1 LLLSH
6 LTTKMAAETWSSFLV
21 MAAVSVSLA
30 SGLDDSYEVLLS
42 SDGPTVLD
50 APITFFGELKG
61 VDSASNRYR
70 WRWYD
75 TTSPGHFQETESNG
89 TVTSLNYTIVY
100 SSAEYDFGT
109 FEMSL
114 TIYEYEFIYWKII
127 GEKHLKYTL
136 TRELNGQLV
145 VSQDGEMTEKTVS
158 SLKDTTIDVKFHDPE
173 DFLKDARIHYFW
185 FINTVNYGQTPTGT
199 FEYNF
204 TDPGEYDVEV
214 SVIAYFDNSSRESS
228 PSLLYNTKEE
238 MLAFREER
246 PNNGVKMAIFAKRIV
261 SKTPISNMTVT
272 GETLLK
278 HGEIVDLNIDC
289 TGSAPWLYCIYRKE
303 KGYNI
308 TGNETCDSSN
318 PPSLLKTECEFPIIW
333 YFRDSDTYNFLV
345 VITNEVSSHIEV
357 IPVTVYDVASQS
369 PISIVIIPVISS
381 ILVVVIIITGVA
393 LSAHYRNRLAVEV
406 ADFDFGQ
413 ADEEEL
419 QYKSFWERLRE
430 SFGAQ
435 FTNGGSDSQSEG
447 SSVSGRRSVQM
458 PGPAGIGY
466 GSIT

>member
-1 LLLSH
+1 ML
-6 LTTKMAAETWSSFLV
+6 LV
-21 MAAVSVSLA
+21 MTAMLTSLA
-30 SGLDDSYEVLLS
+30 SCSDDSYQVLLS

-50 APITFFGELKG
+50 APITFFGELRG
-61 VDSASNRYR
+61 VDSDNSRYR

-75 TTSPGHFQETESNG
+75 STSPGHFQETESNG

-109 FEMSL
+109 FEMTL
-114 TIYEYEFIYWKII
+114 TIYEYEFIYWKIV
-127 GEKHLKYTL
+127 GETKIQFIL
-136 TRELNGQLV
+136 TRELNGQLD
-145 VSQDGEMTEKTVS
+145 VSQSGVVTKKTVS
-158 SLKDTTIDVKFHDPE
+158 SVKSTTIDVRFHDPE
-173 DFLKDARIHYFW
+173 NFLKEARIHYFW
-185 FINTVNYGQTPTGT
+185 FINTVNYGQTPRGT

-214 SVIAYFDNSSRESS
+214 SVIAYFDNSSLSRESV
-228 PSLLYNTKEE
+228 SLRYDTKEE
-238 MLAFREER
+238 VLAFREET
-246 PNNGVKMAIFAKRIV
+246 PNNSVKMAIFAKRIV
-261 SKTPISNMTVT
+261 SKQPIGNMSVA

-289 TGSAPWLYCIYRKE
+289 TGSAPWLYCITKKE

-308 TGNETCDSSN
+308 TGNETCDSTN
-318 PPSLLKTECEFPIIW
+318 PPSLLKSECEFPIIW
-333 YFRDSDTYNFLV
+333 YFRNSDTYNFLV

-381 ILVVVIIITGVA
+381 ILVVVIIIAGVA

-413 ADEEEL
+413 ADEEDL

-435 FTNGGSDSQSEG
+435 FTSNASDSQSEG
-447 SSVSGRRSVQM
+447 SSVSGRRSVQI